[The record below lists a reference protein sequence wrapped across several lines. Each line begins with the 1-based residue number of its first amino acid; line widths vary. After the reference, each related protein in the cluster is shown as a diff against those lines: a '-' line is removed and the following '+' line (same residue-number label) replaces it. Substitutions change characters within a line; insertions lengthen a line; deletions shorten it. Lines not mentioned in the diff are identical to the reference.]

1 MFAIVIDNAIAEYPI
16 LDIYRRFPQTSF
28 PEPMVDSALPDGVVR
43 VFPSP
48 IPAYDQNT
56 HQVQEG
62 TPEFM
67 DGKWYATYVVTP
79 LSESELSERAAAAAS
94 LVRATRAQRLQQSD
108 WTQLADTPVNK
119 AAWAS
124 YRQALR
130 DVPAQAGFPHAV
142 VWPQEP

>member
-1 MFAIVIDNAIAEYPI
+1 MYAIVVDGVVTEYPI
-16 LDIYRRFPQTSF
+16 LNLNSRFPQTSF
-28 PEPMVDSALPDGVVR
+28 PAPMVDTALPEGVVR
-43 VFPSP
+43 VLPSP
-48 IPAYDQNT
+48 TPAYDPST
-56 HQVQEG
+56 HRVQEG
-62 TPEFM
+62 APELVK
-67 DGKWYATYVVTP
+67 GQWYATYVVTP
-79 LSESELSERAAAAAS
+79 LGADELAAIYAGRAATVRSERS
-94 LVRATRAQRLQQSD
+94 RLLQQSD

>member
-1 MFAIVIDNAIAEYPI
+1 
-16 LDIYRRFPQTSF
+16 
-28 PEPMVDSALPDGVVR
+28 
-43 VFPSP
+43 
-48 IPAYDQNT
+48 
-56 HQVQEG
+56 VQEG
-62 TPEFM
+62 APELVK
-67 DGKWYATYVVTP
+67 GQWYATYVVTP
-79 LSESELSERAAAAAS
+79 LGADELAAIYAGRAATVRSERS
-94 LVRATRAQRLQQSD
+94 RLLQQSD